1 MDRII
6 GIDKDWQE
14 ILLKEFEKA
23 YFQRLWE
30 FIEEEYR
37 SKTVYPEKHNIFKAF
52 ILTPFS
58 KVKAVIVGQDPYH
71 QCGQAHGLAF
81 SVPKTC
87 KIPPSLK
94 NIFKELTYDLNIA
107 APYEGSLLKWANEGV
122 LLLNTALTVR
132 EGQPASHR
140 GKGWEIFTDNII
152 SILSAQ
158 ERPIVFILWG
168 NYARSKKG
176 LIDQS
181 LHHIIESPHP
191 SPLSA
196 NNGFFGSRPFS
207 RTNAFLGKDAIDWN
221 ID

>member
-6 GIDKDWQE
+6 GTDKDWQE

-23 YFQRLWE
+23 YFQRLWK
-30 FIEEEYR
+30 FLEEEYR

-94 NIFKELTYDLNIA
+94 NIFKELAYDLNIA
-107 APYEGSLLKWANEGV
+107 APYEGSLIKWANEGV

-207 RTNAFLGKDAIDWN
+207 RTNAFLGKDAIDWK

>member
-37 SKTVYPEKHNIFKAF
+37 SKTVYPEKNNIFKAF

-94 NIFKELTYDLNIA
+94 NIFKELAYDLNIA
-107 APYEGSLLKWANEGV
+107 APYEGSLIKWANEGV

-207 RTNAFLGKDAIDWN
+207 RTNAFLGKDAIDWK